1 MTSEEYPPPDGMPDD
16 VAAVWREIVA
26 AHTAVGDDT
35 IARKVGPG
43 LEAYCAITAD
53 LRAAT
58 VTVSEHGRLIQDA
71 RGTPVEN
78 PAIGIKNNAAR
89 ELARIGDR
97 YQPRPAR
104 PRRGRTSARPTMQEL
119 HESEDD

>member
-1 MTSEEYPPPDGMPDD
+1 MPEYPPPKDMPGE
-16 VAAVWREIVA
+16 VAAIWREVVQ
-26 AHTAVGDDT
+26 AHADAGDDT

-58 VTVSEHGRLIQDA
+58 IKVAEHGVLIQDA

-78 PAIGIKNNAAR
+78 PAIAIKNNAAR

-104 PRRGRTSARPTMQEL
+104 TPRSRSRS
-119 HESEDD
+119 